1 MESRHILIC
10 GKRNSGKTEL
20 FERLLAACRMPVY
33 GFSTGIRNTRP
44 DGYHEIYMFPA
55 GQTDGPCTE
64 ENHIGDC
71 NMSQRTVN
79 LEVFNTLGL
88 ELLEAKPNGIVAM
101 DELGFMESKAS
112 AFCERVLELLDGEI
126 PVLATVKA
134 GGPEMGFLDCVH
146 HHPNAQLYR
155 VTGENAD
162 ELYEELLPVI
172 ESWNVR
178 LGC

>member
-1 MESRHILIC
+1 MDSRHILIC
-10 GKRNSGKTEL
+10 GKRNSGKTKL

-64 ENHIGDC
+64 NNHIGDC
-71 NMSQRTVN
+71 NMMERTVH

-88 ELLEAKPNGIVAM
+88 QLLEAKPDGIIAM
-101 DELGFMESKAS
+101 DELGFMESKAQP
-112 AFCERVLELLDGEI
+112 FCERVLELLDGEI

-134 GGPEMGFLDCVH
+134 GGPEMGFLDRVH
-146 HHPNAQLYR
+146 RHPNARTVQVTRENVELLY
-155 VTGENAD
+155 A
-162 ELYEELLPVI
+162 ELLPVV
-172 ESWNVR
+172 EQWNAR